1 MRVLSMSSGRWLL
14 VVGLGVIGSVALD
27 GRAFA
32 QGCMPATPQPL
43 AQVLAFE
50 TKALSS
56 VEEDDSEPLFQ
67 SESAETDVSID
78 PAAGASSEAAR
89 EELAKTRTAR
99 DLQILKA
106 RAWSFSASFRYYKSG
121 DSYVGS
127 DQVDKNVAIG
137 DYPSLNL
144 AGTYSF
150 NDRWNLSVALPIVNP
165 RDEFEHGDGN
175 RHTIGPGVSIGDL
188 RVTGSYWVF
197 DPTRPRPGNVVLG
210 LGIKAP
216 TGKYDVEDTY
226 FTPDGEVVLPADL
239 AVQPGDGGWGLILA
253 TQGFQAVARRTYFY
267 GDGFYLVNPRDTN
280 GTVTETA
287 LFFFGEPIPLS
298 VPDYYQVR
306 AGFGYQAW
314 PKRGISLSLGLR
326 LDGIPTEDLVG
337 DSNGYRRPGYNL
349 AIDPGITVS
358 WGRHIF
364 SLYVPVAIARAQN
377 PSLPEQER
385 DLHFGGS
392 MASEALMLYY
402 ARRF

>member
-1 MRVLSMSSGRWLL
+1 MRVLSMRSVRWLL
-14 VVGLGVIGSVALD
+14 VVGLCVIGSVAVD
-27 GRAFA
+27 CRAIA

-43 AQVLAFE
+43 PQIMVFE
-50 TKALSS
+50 TEVASF
-56 VEEDDSEPLFQ
+56 VEELDGDPLFQ
-67 SESAETDVSID
+67 LETTETDVSID
-78 PAAGASSEAAR
+78 PTAGAGSEAAQ
-89 EELAKTRTAR
+89 EALEKTRSAR

-106 RAWSFSASFRYYKSG
+106 RAWSFSAALRYYKSG
-121 DSYVGS
+121 DSIVGTE
-127 DQVDKNVAIG
+127 QVAEDVVVG
-137 DYPSLNL
+137 RYPSLNL

-150 NDRWNLSVALPIVNP
+150 NDRWNLSAALPIVNP
-165 RDEFEHGDGN
+165 RDNFEHGDGQ
-175 RHTIGPGVSIGDL
+175 RHTIGPGLSIGDL

-197 DPTRPRPGNVVLG
+197 DPTRPRPGNVVVG

-226 FTPDGEVVLPADL
+226 YTSDGEVVLPADL

-253 TQGFQAVARRTYFY
+253 TQGFQSVARRTYFY
-267 GDGFYLVNPRDTN
+267 GDGFYLINPRDTN
-280 GTVTETA
+280 GTVTETV
-287 LFFFGEPIPLS
+287 LFFFDEPIPLS

-314 PKRGISLSLGLR
+314 PKHGISLSLGLR

-337 DSNGYRRPGYNL
+337 ESNGYRRPGYNL
-349 AIDPGITVS
+349 AVDPGITVS
-358 WGRHIF
+358 WRRHIF

-385 DLHFGGS
+385 DLHIGGS
-392 MASEALMLYY
+392 MAPEAFMLYY